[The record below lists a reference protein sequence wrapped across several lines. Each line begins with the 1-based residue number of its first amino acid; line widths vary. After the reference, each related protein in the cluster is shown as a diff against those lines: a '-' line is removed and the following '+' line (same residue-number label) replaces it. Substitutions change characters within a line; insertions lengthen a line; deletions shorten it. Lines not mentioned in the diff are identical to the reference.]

1 MLRRFEL
8 NNSNVEWKKG
18 YSDDDSTCLA
28 RCQARRRKSRLADSS
43 GRPLSVRPSTSANT
57 TVPGGT
63 SVLPPPRSPCFRSPS
78 PAAGLATTPTLPGRG
93 GAASAKVGRSARY
106 SGRSSLARS
115 VARRSAPTA
124 TSRRA
129 SVPETTTPTAKS
141 PGLGSYLPPKP
152 APSSSGGA
160 LRLRTNPADIASSRW
175 RRAGLASAA
184 CRLGL
189 RPALAK
195 AGTRRGC
202 EGEGE
207 TGKRRPR
214 GAAAAAIAGGIFA
227 SDASP
232 SLADIW
238 VLAPHVSVSTKLG
251 RICCG
256 PSGSA

>member
-1 MLRRFEL
+1 M
-8 NNSNVEWKKG
+8 
-18 YSDDDSTCLA
+18 
-28 RCQARRRKSRLADSS
+28 
-43 GRPLSVRPSTSANT
+43 
-57 TVPGGT
+57 
-63 SVLPPPRSPCFRSPS
+63 
-78 PAAGLATTPTLPGRG
+78 
-93 GAASAKVGRSARY
+93 
-106 SGRSSLARS
+106 ARS

-141 PGLGSYLPPKP
+141 PGLGSYLPPEP

-184 CRLGL
+184 CRLWL

-207 TGKRRPR
+207 MGKRRPR
-214 GAAAAAIAGGIFA
+214 GAAAATAAIAGGIFA
-227 SDASP
+227 SGERPSRRRGGYFIRLLIIILIIYFSSKKISNTSP
-232 SLADIW
+232 
-238 VLAPHVSVSTKLG
+238 
-251 RICCG
+251 
-256 PSGSA
+256 

>member
-141 PGLGSYLPPKP
+141 PGLGS
-152 APSSSGGA
+152 
-160 LRLRTNPADIASSRW
+160 LRTNPADIASSRW

>member
-1 MLRRFEL
+1 M
-8 NNSNVEWKKG
+8 
-18 YSDDDSTCLA
+18 
-28 RCQARRRKSRLADSS
+28 
-43 GRPLSVRPSTSANT
+43 
-57 TVPGGT
+57 
-63 SVLPPPRSPCFRSPS
+63 
-78 PAAGLATTPTLPGRG
+78 
-93 GAASAKVGRSARY
+93 
-106 SGRSSLARS
+106 ARS

-141 PGLGSYLPPKP
+141 PGLGSYLPPDP

-184 CRLGL
+184 CRLWL

-207 TGKRRPR
+207 TGKRRLR
-214 GAAAAAIAGGIFA
+214 GAAAAAATAIDGGIFA
-227 SDASP
+227 SGERP
-232 SLADIW
+232 SRRRGGYFIRLLLIINNNIIFIQKI
-238 VLAPHVSVSTKLG
+238 PKHVPIT
-251 RICCG
+251 R
-256 PSGSA
+256 